1 MAIPL
6 EQKRALNLL
15 EQKLSSSDQ
24 RTSLLEQRESALA
37 MAEAKESE
45 GDGAS
50 KKAIVVVTGLMMLF
64 FAAANDVLDIFV
76 IGQIPILGDILDFI
90 MWGVIWLWVILA
102 GLSRPPAF
110 VFQMFAGIIAEL
122 IPVIEFIPSFIAM
135 VLVIILYNLFGKK
148 VLEKLEKAAKA
159 VPI

>member
-1 MAIPL
+1 
-6 EQKRALNLL
+6 
-15 EQKLSSSDQ
+15 
-24 RTSLLEQRESALA
+24 
-37 MAEAKESE
+37 
-45 GDGAS
+45 
-50 KKAIVVVTGLMMLF
+50 
-64 FAAANDVLDIFV
+64 
-76 IGQIPILGDILDFI
+76 
-90 MWGVIWLWVILA
+90 LWVILA